1 MTKARTTDVST
12 PVRFTGC
19 LLGVA
24 LGDCLGAYWE
34 GYPGSELAEA
44 YYEGRFDPVNL
55 RMSPWTD
62 DTAMTTATAQSIIDC
77 RGVDG
82 PDLATKYLRW
92 FESGGRGI
100 GRATYHSMKRLQ
112 SGTAWDQVGQQGEYA
127 AGNGVAMRIA
137 PIGLLHTADLDGL
150 EADCKT
156 CGIITHRN
164 DEALAAGVATAYA
177 VAWAATDKL
186 DIETLAVQL
195 AAQLPPTRTADSIL
209 QAGQLAESKT
219 PPLQAFPQLG
229 LGGSAYQTM
238 GTVIYCLMYWPRD
251 PVKALVSA
259 VVNGGDADTRAAI
272 VGAICGANWGE
283 EVWPDRWLAEL
294 PGAEGIRHLATQ
306 LYEVTTNYTPGTG

>member
-1 MTKARTTDVST
+1 MTKLHTTDVSA

-62 DTAMTTATAQSIIDC
+62 DTAMTTATAQSVIDC

-186 DIETLAVQL
+186 DTETLAVQL

-209 QAGQLAESKT
+209 QAGQFNSLGDYTIYIREKFPNNEIKGALIYDVHDPEKPVTYMAEY
-219 PPLQAFPQLG
+219 G
-229 LGGSAYQTM
+229 
-238 GTVIYCLMYWPRD
+238 VILE
-251 PVKALVSA
+251 
-259 VVNGGDADTRAAI
+259 GGDSSRLI
-272 VGAICGANWGE
+272 LFNGN
-283 EVWPDRWLAEL
+283 
-294 PGAEGIRHLATQ
+294 TQ
-306 LYEVTTNYTPGTG
+306 EKDPKTGRPNILYSSTFLWCFRYYNSP